1 MLSFNLPS
9 SAVQKHKKSFSWLD
23 NGPNKKW
30 SHKVIELV
38 VFALIVPVI
47 GYFFF
52 RNDPVGMNSGFPWI
66 ILPPVIFAA
75 RYGSVWG
82 FICALACAATLAY
95 PWEAYASQTSAL
107 IALGVGTIILSI
119 LVGDFASAGKKQS
132 AQESAENK
140 YLRHRI
146 KEFSKDY
153 HVLKVSHGQLEEFM
167 AGNRLSVRQALQ
179 QLKPMLT
186 SNTSDEIKAGSELMA
201 VFAQFGAVQVAGL
214 YGIKDKDRID
224 PKPIATHG
232 QMSELNLFDPLLKL
246 AIQTKQLVSVKLQAQ
261 EDDSIE
267 SELLAVVPI
276 VDSHDHLHGVLAIKD
291 MHFMAFQ
298 QENLNVLSLLGSYV
312 GDMLTRSKSEGES
325 RSGWFMA
332 ELSNAVRFARS
343 NQVPSCL
350 LAIRLTAN
358 MKTPLI
364 LEFLSNNIRSLDS
377 AWQPE
382 HTQDQSTIVFLLP
395 LMTEIQGHAFLQRVS
410 KKLFD
415 ETNID
420 LSSMTEIVSTKQIKK
435 RDTEET
441 CLKFINKVAGFN
453 NNKETKGKKPRK
465 KLLEKRNRVA

>member
-9 SAVQKHKKSFSWLD
+9 LAVKKHKKGSSWFD
-23 NGPNKKW
+23 TGPNKRW
-30 SHKVIELV
+30 SQKVIEMV

-47 GYFFF
+47 GFFF
-52 RNDPVGMNSGFPWI
+52 FKQDPVGMNSGFPWI
-66 ILPPVIFAA
+66 VMPAVLFAA
-75 RYGSVWG
+75 RYGTVWG
-82 FICALACAATLAY
+82 FICAVISAATLAY
-95 PWEAYASQTSAL
+95 PWQAYIDQTSSL
-107 IALGVGTIILSI
+107 IALGVGTVILSI

-140 YLRHRI
+140 YLRHRL

-167 AGNRLSVRQALQ
+167 AGNRMSVRQALQ

-214 YGIKDKDRID
+214 YGTKDRDRID

-232 QMSELNLFDPLLKL
+232 GMPELNLFDPLIKL
-246 AIQTKQLVSVKLQAQ
+246 SIDSKQLVSVKLHAQ
-261 EDDSIE
+261 ETETVE

-276 VDSHDHLHGVLAIKD
+276 VDSHGHLHGILAVKD

-332 ELSNAVRFARS
+332 ELSNAVRFARQNNVS
-343 NQVPSCL
+343 SSI
-350 LAIRLTAN
+350 LAIRVTPGA
-358 MKTPLI
+358 KTQFVMD
-364 LEFLSNNIRSLDS
+364 FLGANIRSLDS

-382 HTQDQSTIVFLLP
+382 QSENQSTMVFLLP
-395 LMTEIQGHAFLQRVS
+395 LMNEVQSRAFLQRVS
-410 KKLFD
+410 KKLYD
-415 ETNID
+415 EASID
-420 LSSMTEIVSTKQIKK
+420 LASMTEVVSAKQIKK
-435 RDTEET
+435 RDTEES
-441 CLKFINKVAGFN
+441 CVKFINKVAGFS
-453 NNKETKGKKPRK
+453 KDTSDKKSQSKLWGKRK
-465 KLLEKRNRVA
+465 RVA

>member
-9 SAVQKHKKSFSWLD
+9 SAVKKHKKGFSWLD
-23 NGPNKKW
+23 TGPDKKW
-30 SHKVIELV
+30 SHKFIELV
-38 VFALIVPVI
+38 VFSLIVPVI
-47 GYFFF
+47 GFFF
-52 RNDPVGMNSGFPWI
+52 FKNDPVGMNSGFPWI
-66 ILPPVIFAA
+66 VMPAVLFAA

-82 FICALACAATLAY
+82 FVCGVASAATLAY
-95 PWEAYASQTSAL
+95 PWQAYADQTSAL
-107 IALGVGTIILSI
+107 IALAVGTIIMSI

-140 YLRHRI
+140 YLRHRL

-167 AGNRLSVRQALQ
+167 AGNRISVRQALQ

-186 SNTSDEIKAGSELMA
+186 SNTSNEIKAGTELMA

-214 YGIKDKDRID
+214 YGTKDHDRLD

-232 QMSELNLFDPLLKL
+232 GMPELNLFDPLVKL
-246 AIQTKQLVSVKLQAQ
+246 AIESKQLVSVKLHAQ
-261 EDDSIE
+261 ETETVE
-267 SELLAVVPI
+267 SDLLAAVPI
-276 VDSHDHLHGVLAIKD
+276 VDSHGYLHGVLAIKD

-332 ELSNAVRFARS
+332 ELSNAVRFARQNS
-343 NQVPSCL
+343 VSSCI
-350 LAIRLTAN
+350 LAIRITPGD
-358 MKTPLI
+358 KTQFVMD
-364 LEFLSNNIRSLDS
+364 FLSANIRSLDS

-382 HTQDQSTIVFLLP
+382 QSENQSTMVFLLP
-395 LMTEIQGHAFLQRVS
+395 LMNEVQSQAFLQRVS
-410 KKLFD
+410 KKLYD
-415 ETNID
+415 EASID
-420 LSSMTEIVSTKQIKK
+420 LASMTEVVSAKQIKK

-441 CLKFINKVAGFN
+441 CIKFINKVAGFAKSASN
-453 NNKETKGKKPRK
+453 KKPGLKLWGKRK
-465 KLLEKRNRVA
+465 RVA

>member
-9 SAVQKHKKSFSWLD
+9 SAVKKHKNRSSWFD
-23 NGPNKKW
+23 TGPNKKW

-47 GYFFF
+47 GFLFFK
-52 RNDPVGMNSGFPWI
+52 NDPVGMNSGFPWI
-66 ILPPVIFAA
+66 VMPAVVFAA

-82 FICALACAATLAY
+82 FVCAIASAATLAY
-95 PWEAYASQTSAL
+95 PWQAYADQTSAL

-140 YLRHRI
+140 YLRHRL

-153 HVLKVSHGQLEEFM
+153 HVLKISHGQLEEFM
-167 AGNRLSVRQALQ
+167 AGNRMSVRQALQ

-214 YGIKDKDRID
+214 YGTKDQNRLD

-232 QMSELNLFDPLLKL
+232 GMPELNLFDPLIKL
-246 AIQTKQLVSVKLQAQ
+246 AVDSKKLVSVKLHAQ
-261 EDDSIE
+261 ETETVE
-267 SELLAVVPI
+267 SELLAAVPI
-276 VDSHDHLHGVLAIKD
+276 VDSHGHLRGVLADKD
-291 MHFMAFQ
+291 MHFIAFQ
-298 QENLNVLSLLGSYV
+298 QENLNVLSLLGNYV

-325 RSGWFMA
+325 PSGWFMA
-332 ELSNAVRFARS
+332 ELSNAVRFARQNS
-343 NQVPSCL
+343 VSSCI
-350 LAIRLTAN
+350 LAIRITSN
-358 MKTPLI
+358 TKTQMVMD
-364 LEFLSNNIRSLDS
+364 FLSANIRSLDS

-382 HTQDQSTIVFLLP
+382 QSEHQSTMVFLLP
-395 LMTEIQGHAFLQRVS
+395 LMNEVQSRAFLQRVS
-410 KKLFD
+410 KKMYD
-415 ETNID
+415 ETGVD
-420 LSSMTEIVSTKQIKK
+420 LASLTEVVSAKQIKK

-441 CLKFINKVAGFN
+441 CVKFINKVAGFSQDAS
-453 NNKETKGKKPRK
+453 GKKRQRK
-465 KLLEKRNRVA
+465 LWGKRKRVA